1 MGYSLLGVFGNE
13 ILQHPLEVLF
23 MWIQNDNHKFT
34 VSIQKTFTRHCL
46 ELKVEEEMNNDEH
59 QVKLPLV
66 RAVSYQ
72 LHCIIS

>member
-13 ILQHPLEVLF
+13 ILQHLLKLLF

-34 VSIQKTFTRHCL
+34 ESAQKTFTRHCL

-66 RAVSYQ
+66 RAYIIN
-72 LHCIIS
+72 CIAE